1 MSETTVPETTASTV
15 AGLTVVTR
23 EAWLEAQQAHLVREK
38 ELTRQRDAMSE
49 ARRALPWL
57 EITGSAEFD
66 GPDGTKS
73 LAELFDGRGQLLV
86 YHFMFG
92 PDWEEGCPSCS
103 FWADNFDGIAVHLE
117 HRDTSF
123 VAVSRASVEQIA
135 AYRERMGWSFD
146 WYSSGRSDFNFDLGV
161 STRAEEL
168 ESGAARYNF
177 GTQEAMGDESPGIS
191 AFRRTED
198 GRIFLTYQTFARG
211 LELVNGAYHWLD
223 LTSKGRDE
231 GELEWAQQ
239 WVRRHDAYED

>member
-1 MSETTVPETTASTV
+1 MVEVAGSTV
-15 AGLTVVTR
+15 VNR

-57 EITGSAEFD
+57 EITEAYEFD
-66 GPDGTKS
+66 GPEGTKS
-73 LAELFDGRGQLLV
+73 LAELFDGRSQLLL
-86 YHFMFG
+86 YHFMYG
-92 PDWEEGCPSCS
+92 PDWGDEGCPSCS
-103 FWADNFDGIAVHLE
+103 FWADNFDGVPVHLE

-146 WYSSGRSDFNFDLGV
+146 WYSSGRSEFNFDLGV
-161 STRAEEL
+161 SARPEEL
-168 ESGAARYNF
+168 EAGTAGYNF
-177 GTQEAMGDESPGIS
+177 GTEGAMGDESPGIS

-198 GRIFLTYQTFARG
+198 GRIFLTYQTFSRG

-231 GELEWAQQ
+231 GGLEWTMQ
-239 WVRRHDAYED
+239 WLQRHDAYED